1 MSLQPLAVAGPR
13 SLFSR
18 FLVMRFLRV
27 LAVATGFVALL
38 SQSSAAQDQRQ
49 FKDAWFWGA
58 KAGALSY
65 SSATTTNGGAP
76 LIGAEMLIT
85 RTYGGLYM
93 SFDQAFFTTLG
104 GFQDRDPDSSFVR
117 YAQLKNMR
125 RFTMAGMA
133 FPMQTRNIHPYFGGG
148 LVFQQIA
155 AASLTTGTINSVRYQ
170 IALDSIQSKKAA
182 FSPIFIG
189 GAQVRYKPLSAF
201 GQVTVVPMQSSF
213 FLSNP
218 NTSRSFNASLEFG
231 VRYNVG
237 SSIDRAR

>member
-1 MSLQPLAVAGPR
+1 
-13 SLFSR
+13 
-18 FLVMRFLRV
+18 MRFLRV

-58 KAGALSY
+58 TAGALSY

-117 YAQLKNMR
+117 NCS
-125 RFTMAGMA
+125 
-133 FPMQTRNIHPYFGGG
+133 
-148 LVFQQIA
+148 VF
-155 AASLTTGTINSVRYQ
+155 SRPTLPHWPWCWRSCWR
-170 IALDSIQSKKAA
+170 
-182 FSPIFIG
+182 SPSCP
-189 GAQVRYKPLSAF
+189 R
-201 GQVTVVPMQSSF
+201 
-213 FLSNP
+213 
-218 NTSRSFNASLEFG
+218 
-231 VRYNVG
+231 
-237 SSIDRAR
+237 